1 MTAHDAVRCCA
12 VVTPSPCPH
21 ISDSGV
27 DNREQCRPFWGG
39 GPPFHLW
46 ELQLIQGV
54 GGACINGG
62 SRTCP
67 GQERHRPQATGPTD
81 TTETTRREYTK
92 LAPHILA
99 RCLARAA
106 TMTRPHAIITLAF
119 NPAAMPYN
127 IVEQASAAEQVPHVD
142 EYGLLLWIPSRSC

>member
-1 MTAHDAVRCCA
+1 MTLYAVA
-12 VVTPSPCPH
+12 LLSPRPH
-21 ISDSGV
+21 VPISRIQVWTTGNNVGHS
-27 DNREQCRPFWGG
+27 GG